1 MITFDKLEPQMKMFV
16 KKGDELFPVLTKLT
30 FWADSRYNTSNM
42 PIEQLRVL
50 EHDELIELVG

>member
-1 MITFDKLEPQMKMFV
+1 MKMFV

-50 EHDELIELVG
+50 EHDELMELVG